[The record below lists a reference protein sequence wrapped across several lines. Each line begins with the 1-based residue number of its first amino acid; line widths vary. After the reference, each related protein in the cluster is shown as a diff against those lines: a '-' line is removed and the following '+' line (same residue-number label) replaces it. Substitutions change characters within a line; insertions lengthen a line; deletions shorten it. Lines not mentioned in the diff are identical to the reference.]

1 MKTPSSHPILSV
13 HVHSDDVLHA
23 AYMPFIERGGIFV
36 PSEAGY
42 RLGDE
47 VLVMLQLPDD
57 SMPLPVAGVVVWIT
71 PRDTGDGRAAGI
83 GVQFDARD
91 DTARR
96 RIEARLAGFADPGR
110 PTQTL

>member
-1 MKTPSSHPILSV
+1 MRT
-13 HVHSDDVLHA
+13 DNVLHA
-23 AYMPFIERGGIFV
+23 AYMPFIQRGGIFV
-36 PSEAGY
+36 PSEANH

-57 SMPLPVAGVVVWIT
+57 PTPLPVAGTVVWIT
-71 PRDTGDGRAAGI
+71 PRGAGDGRAAGV

-91 DTARR
+91 DNARR
-96 RIEARLAGFADPGR
+96 RIEARLAGFAGSER